1 MNYYNEIKER
11 LIKSEIYDRAKDY
24 SKDRHKVSV
33 YFETG
38 KLLSEAGKEYGK
50 NIIKQY
56 SESLIIE
63 VGKKYNERNLRY
75 MRQFYEIFSSIKW
88 NPMGSKLSWSH
99 FRELWIVKN
108 IDAIMYYIDICERNN
123 LTRRQ
128 LQERIKNKE
137 YDRLSNETKTK
148 LIESKELKVDDLIP
162 NPIVIRSNMSKENL
176 SEYALKQ
183 ALLNNIDEFLRQ
195 LGIGFTYVG
204 NEYKIK
210 IGSKYNYIDLLL
222 YNIKYKCYVV
232 VELKVTELKKE
243 HTGQIMTYMNYIN
256 KNIKTIEE
264 NDTVGIIIC
273 KQDNEYVIKYC
284 SDDRIIAREYELV
297 WYNNCRMR
305 FICQENL
312 KYYC

>member
-1 MNYYNEIKER
+1 MNYYNEIKEK

-24 SKDRHKVSV
+24 SKDKHKVKV

-56 SESLIIE
+56 SEKLMVE
-63 VGKKYNERNLRY
+63 VGKKYKVSNLY
-75 MRQFYEIFSSIKW
+75 KMRKFYEIFSDEKLY
-88 NPMGSKLSWSH
+88 PLGTKLSWSH
-99 FRELWIVKN
+99 YRELLTIKN
-108 IDAIMYYIDICERNN
+108 IDAIMYYIDICEKNN
-123 LTRRQ
+123 LSKRQ
-128 LQERIKNKE
+128 LQERIKSKE
-137 YDRLSNETKTK
+137 YDRLSSETKNK
-148 LIESKELKVDDLIP
+148 LITREQLNVNDLVP
-162 NPIVIRSNMSKENL
+162 NPIIIKTNILKEEL

-183 ALLNNIDEFLRQ
+183 AILNSIDEFLRQ

-210 IGSKYNYIDLLL
+210 IGDRYNYIDLLL

-243 HTGQIMTYMNYIN
+243 HTGQIMTYMNFIN
-256 KNIKTIEE
+256 KNVKTIEE

-284 SDDRIIAREYELV
+284 SDDRIIAREYEL
-297 WYNNCRMR
+297 
-305 FICQENL
+305 L
-312 KYYC
+312 

>member
-1 MNYYNEIKER
+1 MNYYDEIKEQ
-11 LIKSEIYDRAKDY
+11 LIKGEIYDKAKDY
-24 SKDRHKVSV
+24 SKDRHKVKV

-56 SESLIIE
+56 SEKLMVE
-63 VGKKYNERNLRY
+63 VGKKYKVSNLY
-75 MRQFYEIFSSIKW
+75 KMRKFYEIFSDEKLY
-88 NPMGSKLSWSH
+88 PLGTKLSWSH
-99 FRELWIVKN
+99 YRELLTIKN
-108 IDAIMYYIDICERNN
+108 IDEIIYYIHICEEGN
-123 LTRRQ
+123 LSRRQ
-128 LQERIKNKE
+128 LQEKIKNHE
-137 YDRLSNETKTK
+137 YNRLSSETKIK
-148 LIESKELKVDDLIP
+148 LIESKDLNVNDLIP
-162 NPIVIRSNMSKENL
+162 NPIIIKSDSLKDEI

-183 ALLNNIDEFLRQ
+183 VLLNNIDDFLRQ

-210 IGSKYNYIDLLL
+210 VSDRYNYIDLLL

-243 HTGQIMTYMNYIN
+243 HTGQIMTYMNYID
-256 KNIKTIEE
+256 KNMKTIDE

-273 KQDNEYVIKYC
+273 KQDNKYVIKYC

-297 WYNNCRMR
+297 WCNNCWRW
-305 FICQENL
+305 
-312 KYYC
+312 